1 MQLLLHC
8 GRRGNFRKAPPP
20 PPPPQGSASGG
31 GSTATKKRRRRRS
44 IATAATAA
52 TTAATRRARR
62 ETRAICMAGADSRA
76 VLRFVTSR
84 HYDFEC
90 FLRHLVFSYFLL
102 LNFRSSWGATFR
114 EVKSST
120 PRKSEKLAFSPEGL
134 ERVSKRS
141 PRRLGGR
148 GPCREGAAAAAVVVV
163 ATAAAA
169 VVVVVVVVAAAAAV
183 IVVVVAAAANLVG

>member
-20 PPPPQGSASGG
+20 PPPPQGSTWRSCG

-120 PRKSEKLAFSPEGL
+120 PRMSEKLAFSPEGL

-148 GPCREGAAAAAVVVV
+148 GPCREGGRFLP
-163 ATAAAA
+163 
-169 VVVVVVVVAAAAAV
+169 V
-183 IVVVVAAAANLVG
+183 ITDMYTTLFFLGG

>member
-31 GSTATKKRRRRRS
+31 GSTATKVTKKRRRRRS

-148 GPCREGAAAAAVVVV
+148 GPCREGGRFLP
-163 ATAAAA
+163 
-169 VVVVVVVVAAAAAV
+169 V
-183 IVVVVAAAANLVG
+183 ITDIYTTLFFLGV